1 MENQPVIDEIVSA
14 FEIETRRPPAD
25 EAELL
30 GILARQIEEMIERR
44 PDFLF
49 SLLYRNDVSEKAIV
63 AALDPSAPEP
73 GHIGLARAV
82 LDRQKA
88 RLWTKKNIPAASD
101 EALRDFQW

>member
-1 MENQPVIDEIVSA
+1 MDFEEITAS

-30 GILARQIEEMIERR
+30 HVLARQIEAMLESR

-49 SLLYRNDVSEKAIV
+49 SLLYRNDILESKIV

-82 LDRQKA
+82 LERQKA
-88 RLWTKKNIPAASD
+88 RLEAKKNFPAA
-101 EALRDFQW
+101 EADGLSDFQW